1 MKAKVSVNKHTCIAC
16 GSCIALAP
24 EVFKWGEDGKSEP
37 IKEILE
43 DEKLIEKAKEAASI
57 CPTNSIRVEEIK

>member
-1 MKAKVSVNKHTCIAC
+1 MKVKVSVNKDTCIAC
-16 GSCIALAP
+16 GACIAVAP

-43 DEKLIEKAKEAASI
+43 EEELINKAKEASSI
-57 CPTNSIRVEEIK
+57 CPTNSIKIEEIK